1 MSYSQ
6 RLIAFV
12 DILGFGDLVEESQAD
27 STKFQLIL
35 DVLEKIRA
43 VDDVYASP
51 ETFFAHSNYHMLS
64 KEQRLKLLPLY
75 ETSKEEAAKDRV
87 EITTF
92 SDSIVFSVPANE
104 AGLLN
109 FRYFLIKLFV
119 YTSKFSLLLRGGISC
134 GSLVHTNGNVFGP
147 AMNRAYYT
155 ESKISIYPRIS
166 LDNNAIDFLESV
178 KSTSIG
184 KTFGS
189 EIIIDRK
196 DGVHF
201 INSLD
206 LSTNKVAEN
215 LCGAK
220 ALNVLVNV
228 KDNVIELASNNKE
241 NQKVMEKLNWF
252 ASYFNDY
259 LNNNPEVEV
268 STSNWHGM
276 PFESVSVP
284 EDKLEINLNG

>member
-1 MSYSQ
+1 MSYSH

-12 DILGFGDLVEESQAD
+12 DILGFGNLVEESEAD
-27 STKFQLIL
+27 STKFRLIL
-35 DVLEKIRA
+35 DVLDKIRA
-43 VDDVYASP
+43 VDDGYASP

-64 KEQRLKLLPLY
+64 REQKLELLPLY
-75 ETSKEEAAKDRV
+75 EKSKEEAAKDRV

-134 GSLVHTNGNVFGP
+134 GSLVHENGNVFGP

-155 ESKISIYPRIS
+155 ESKISVYPRIS
-166 LDNNAIDFLESV
+166 LDKHAIDFIEGAQ
-178 KSTSIG
+178 STTIG

-189 EIIIDRK
+189 EVIVDRE
-196 DGVHF
+196 DGIHY

-206 LSTNKVAEN
+206 LSSTKV
-215 LCGAK
+215 
-220 ALNVLVNV
+220 
-228 KDNVIELASNNKE
+228 IT
-241 NQKVMEKLNWF
+241 F
-252 ASYFNDY
+252 ANAG
-259 LNNNPEVEV
+259 
-268 STSNWHGM
+268 HGLI
-276 PFESVSVP
+276 
-284 EDKLEINLNG
+284 LEIPELWAIEIKKIALPETCSNRAE